1 MLMSKNV
8 NREPYQAPEVEVLEM
23 QVEGVV
29 CASTRYNGFG
39 EEEKW

>member
-1 MLMSKNV
+1 M
-8 NREPYQAPEVEVLEM
+8 REKKESYEAPEVEVLEM

-29 CASTRYNGFG
+29 CASTGYDGFG